1 MVRLGLAC
9 AVLLSLGISSSVF
22 ADVRTAAAASAPSNS
37 CPASIDN
44 RNVLLDSLHSL
55 GNRLTM
61 GRLCAV
67 PETVLHQLK
76 QQTLNGYAGC
86 LLTYQVKATEI
97 QDALETARPL
107 AHAAWKQAKDKQQL
121 CEAVRLATN

>member
-1 MVRLGLAC
+1 MVRLGGVG
-9 AVLLSLGISSSVF
+9 AVLLALAMSCSVP
-22 ADVRTAAAASAPSNS
+22 AEVATASATSGS
-37 CPASIDN
+37 CPASIGN
-44 RNVLLDSLHSL
+44 RGVLLASLRTL

-67 PETVLHQLK
+67 PEVVLVQLK

-86 LLTYQVKATEI
+86 LLTYQIKATEI

-121 CEAVRLATN
+121 CEAVQLATN

>member
-1 MVRLGLAC
+1 
-9 AVLLSLGISSSVF
+9 
-22 ADVRTAAAASAPSNS
+22 
-37 CPASIDN
+37 
-44 RNVLLDSLHSL
+44 VLLDSLHTL

-67 PETVLHQLK
+67 PETVLVQLK

-86 LLTYQVKATEI
+86 LLTYQIKATEI

>member
-1 MVRLGLAC
+1 MLRFGL
-9 AVLLSLGISSSVF
+9 VLCVLSFAFSSSVQ
-22 ADVRTAAAASAPSNS
+22 AEVHAVVAASTPSNN
-37 CPASIDN
+37 CPASIGN
-44 RNVLLDSLHSL
+44 RIVLLDSLHSL

-86 LLTYQVKATEI
+86 LLTYQIKATEI